1 MPTTKQEKSETTT
14 QAPFVKEVAKY
25 FMNFLETDFKKRRI
39 PKRNTIQKT
48 QNGFKVGFDLEKYP
62 KLKKDLLNLLNS
74 GFKKDTF
81 DIKKGEYTNKVPDSL
96 LKLILKKIEALPK
109 KRLEEVYNEVE
120 KILEEK
126 VGLYS
131 KEYDKFLEE
140 SKEETRQ
147 LLAKNFILPFLDDL
161 DKPLENLNIADE
173 NSKYQLEVD
182 ITDSL
187 FYVFEGKYT
196 EVLQSFFH
204 KPDEID
210 LSDQLNEIITLPEI
224 KDRLAQFFESFAIGD
239 AFYDLY
245 QIYRNNQL
253 IDKTEIYL
261 YFYEISLGNEKFPI
275 IYLPIA
281 INRENNKFTLRFDK
295 RLFINTNAIDFAVQE
310 FNHQLQK
317 KDTLA
322 SEFDRIVYI
331 NGDDNFSLE
340 IETIIR
346 KIENFFELNRNINVT
361 DSESQKGVNLITS
374 LSNKSYFFLFDKSD
388 ESLINDYEKIL
399 NDDGELLEI
408 FSKLLNG
415 FVQQENPQE
424 FMEEVG
430 DEWRAKDI
438 PEKLT
443 VESPIPLNDEQK
455 QVLMALQKPDCKFLI
470 LEGPP
475 GTGKSHTITAIICKA
490 LLEEKSVLV
499 LSDKK
504 EALDVVEDKISQ
516 TLNKVRHEDDFQN
529 PILRLGKSGNK
540 FYQLVSGQTI
550 VNIKE
555 HNNAYKAHKDEYKKI
570 KNKILEDIKSNLEE
584 NISFFE
590 DIKIEDISFYFENI
604 GVETNLTTDE
614 KEIIQLLD
622 NYLGQDD
629 YDLDNLY
636 IVRQN
641 FSTTHKAQKFFDHEF
656 TTEDLKTFAFSEKI
670 TPKEAVGELHGYIA
684 KIHSLKK
691 PLIGYLFQES
701 NIIKNTQELKKHYP
715 FLNIESPEKNLK
727 LLSRVYD
734 LYSFILTETDD
745 ENFLTVID
753 NLPQPD
759 FEEFKKIDSYAE
771 NIIKNPGLTP
781 QGMKT
786 DATRLSVKER
796 SSLTRIQ
803 FALIF
808 NITSDNVCGN
818 TDRRDKVAIRPN
830 TIGTPVAFFE
840 YGKLLLDTA

>member
-1 MPTTKQEKSETTT
+1 MPPLKQDNFENIT

-39 PKRNTIQKT
+39 PKRNSIQKT

-62 KLKKDLLNLLNS
+62 KLKKDLLDLLNS
-74 GFKKDTF
+74 GFKKDIF

-96 LKLILKKIEALPK
+96 LKLILKKIESLPE
-109 KRLEEVYNEVE
+109 KRLEEVFNEIE

-126 VGLYS
+126 VGLFS

-147 LLAKNFILPFLDDL
+147 LFSKNFILPFLDDL

-187 FYVFEGKYT
+187 FSVFEGKYT

-204 KPDEID
+204 KPNEFD
-210 LSDQLNEIITLPEI
+210 LSDSLNEIITLSEI

-261 YFYEISLGNEKFPI
+261 YFYEISLGNEKFPV
-275 IYLPIA
+275 IYLPVTIT
-281 INRENNKFTLRFDK
+281 RENNKFTLGFDK
-295 RLFINTNAIDFAVQE
+295 RLFINTNAIDFAVQVWNE
-310 FNHQLQK
+310 QFQK

-331 NGDDNFSLE
+331 NGDENFSFE

-346 KIENFFELNRNINVT
+346 KIENFFELNRNINVN
-361 DSESQKGVNLITS
+361 DSETQKGINLVIS

-388 ESLINDYEKIL
+388 ESLINDYEEIL
-399 NDDGELLEI
+399 NDNGDLLEN
-408 FSKLLNG
+408 FTSLLNG
-415 FVQQENPQE
+415 FIEENPKP
-424 FMEEVG
+424 FMEEVD
-430 DEWRAKDI
+430 DEWQEKDI

-455 QVLMALQKPDCKFLI
+455 QVLIALQKPDCRFLI

-504 EALDVVEDKISQ
+504 EALDVVEDKINQ

-540 FYQLVSGQTI
+540 FNKIVDSQTI
-550 VNIKE
+550 SKIKE
-555 HNNAYKAHKDEYKKI
+555 HYYAYKHKKDEYADVKKKI
-570 KNKILEDIKSNLEE
+570 LDDIKTNLEE
-584 NISFFE
+584 NIAFFE
-590 DIKIEDISFYFENI
+590 NIKIEDIAFYFENLDI
-604 GVETNLTTDE
+604 ETHLTDAE
-614 KEIIQLLD
+614 KKIIQLHN
-622 NYLGQDD
+622 NYFGRDD
-629 YDLDNLY
+629 YNIDNLR

-641 FSTTHKAQKFFDHEF
+641 FSTIQKAQKFFDKEF
-656 TTEDLKTFAFSEKI
+656 TTEELKPFAFFEKI
-670 TPKEAVGELHGYIA
+670 PPKEAVRELSNYIA
-684 KIHSLKK
+684 KIRSFKK

-715 FLNIESPEKNLK
+715 FFDIESPEKNLN

-734 LYSFILTETDD
+734 MYSFILTETDD
-745 ENFLTVID
+745 INFHTVVKNLTKPNFD
-753 NLPQPD
+753 
-759 FEEFKKIDSYAE
+759 EFKNIDSCAD
-771 NIIKNPGLTP
+771 NILQNNNLQKYL
-781 QGMKT
+781 QL
-786 DATRLSVKER
+786 R
-796 SSLTRIQ
+796 
-803 FALIF
+803 
-808 NITSDNVCGN
+808 NI
-818 TDRRDKVAIRPN
+818 
-830 TIGTPVAFFE
+830 
-840 YGKLLLDTA
+840 